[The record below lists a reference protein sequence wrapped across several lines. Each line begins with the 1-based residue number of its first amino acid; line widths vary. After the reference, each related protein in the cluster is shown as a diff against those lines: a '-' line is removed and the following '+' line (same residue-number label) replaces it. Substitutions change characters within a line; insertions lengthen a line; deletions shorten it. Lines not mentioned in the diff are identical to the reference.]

1 MSEERKYRPRFNKR
15 SNKEFAHN
23 FSAERTRASKRDK
36 EDIPHTTSKG
46 TGVKRTTSLQSQK
59 ESLRAANLNTVASA
73 LESSS
78 QSSHQ
83 RIEEARNKITRAQAD
98 IEYLQFLLQM
108 TTDSR
113 PWSTKSQY
121 TELLR
126 TQKEAY
132 SRIES
137 KIRMEHPEM
146 ANRVREDLRKITRL
160 NKTPSRQKA
169 KWHKLRIYLSEHKC
183 RVDIGPYQPNEI
195 SAFYAEV
202 REINTLLAEAK
213 SDLEIARTLLA
224 QAQSQQ
230 PVSQA
235 RRNPIPA
242 TIHSTDCSTMEC
254 QKQIHLIPA
263 ILAHCQYAEAHMKP
277 LPARP
282 LRMLNLSNLLNFMIL
297 QLVNTWPL

>member
-1 MSEERKYRPRFNKR
+1 MEN
-15 SNKEFAHN
+15 
-23 FSAERTRASKRDK
+23 
-36 EDIPHTTSKG
+36 
-46 TGVKRTTSLQSQK
+46 
-59 ESLRAANLNTVASA
+59 A
-73 LESSS
+73 LESSP
-78 QSSHQ
+78 QSSNQ
-83 RIEEARNKITRAQAD
+83 RIEDARNKITRAQAD
-98 IEYLQFLLQM
+98 IEYLNLLLQM

-113 PWSTKSQY
+113 PWSTKPQY

-132 SRIES
+132 SRIEA

-146 ANRVREDLRKITRL
+146 ASQVRKDLRKITRL

-169 KWHKLRIYLSEHKC
+169 KWHKLRKYLSEHKC

-230 PVSQA
+230 PVYVSSAKESNSCYNSQHRSQHHGMPKA
-235 RRNPIPA
+235 DP
-242 TIHSTDCSTMEC
+242 
-254 QKQIHLIPA
+254 
-263 ILAHCQYAEAHMKP
+263 
-277 LPARP
+277 
-282 LRMLNLSNLLNFMIL
+282 SN
-297 QLVNTWPL
+297 TGHT